1 MPLCVVVFSYKQTVL
16 RSEFKEDKI
25 MGRLDG
31 KVAIIT
37 GGNSGVGAAT
47 AVKFAAEGAK
57 VVITARREAPLMEV
71 ADKIREAGGE
81 VLPVVSDISK
91 DEDAKRVAAETLE
104 AFGKIDIL
112 INNAGVLDGGLKAID
127 SFTDDD
133 MNRVIDINT
142 KGTMCMMRAVTTE
155 MAKTGYGSIV
165 NVASVAGVMGCGGAA
180 YVASKAAVIGLTRH
194 TALRFA
200 GTNVRCNAI
209 CPGTIVTPMVADM
222 NPANLDMSI
231 FGQMMKHNDLK
242 VQPCMPE
249 DVANMLLFFASDES
263 RAITGQTIVTDFGST
278 L

>member
-1 MPLCVVVFSYKQTVL
+1 MN
-16 RSEFKEDKI
+16 
-25 MGRLDG
+25 RLEG

-47 AVKFAAEGAK
+47 AVKFANEGAK
-57 VVITARREAPLMEV
+57 VVITARREAQLEEV
-71 ADKIREAGGE
+71 AVKIREMGGE
-81 VLPVVSDISK
+81 VLPICSDISK
-91 DEDAKRVAAETLE
+91 VEDAKRVVAETLA

-112 INNAGVLDGGLKAID
+112 INNAGVLDNGLKAID

-142 KGTMCMMRAVTTE
+142 KGTMCMTREVSVE

-180 YVASKAAVIGLTRH
+180 YVASKAAIIGLTRH

-200 GTNVRCNAI
+200 GTNVRCNAL
-209 CPGTIVTPMVADM
+209 CPGTIVTPMVAGMSPANMDM
-222 NPANLDMSI
+222 NI

-242 VQPCMPE
+242 CQPCFPE
-249 DVANMLLFFASDES
+249 DLANMLLFFASDAS
-263 RAITGQTIVTDFGST
+263 RAITGQSIVTDFGST

>member
-1 MPLCVVVFSYKQTVL
+1 MNRL
-16 RSEFKEDKI
+16 E
-25 MGRLDG
+25 GR
-31 KVAIIT
+31 VAIIT

-47 AVKFAAEGAK
+47 AMKFVKEGAK
-57 VVITARREAPLMEV
+57 VVITARREAQLEEV
-71 ADKIREAGGE
+71 AAKIREVGGE
-81 VLPVVSDISK
+81 VLPICSDISK
-91 DEDAKRVAAETLE
+91 AEDAVRVVAETM
-104 AFGKIDIL
+104 AKFGKIDIL
-112 INNAGVLDGGLKAID
+112 INNAGVLDNGLKAID

-142 KGTMCMMRAVTTE
+142 KGTMCMTREVSVE

-180 YVASKAAVIGLTRH
+180 YVASKAAIIGLTRH

-200 GTNVRCNAI
+200 GTNIRCNSL
-209 CPGTIVTPMVADM
+209 CPGTIVTPMVAGMSPANMDM
-222 NPANLDMSI
+222 NI

-242 VQPCMPE
+242 VQPCFPE

-263 RAITGQTIVTDFGST
+263 RAITGQSIVTDFGST

>member
-1 MPLCVVVFSYKQTVL
+1 
-16 RSEFKEDKI
+16 
-25 MGRLDG
+25 MGRLEG
-31 KVAIIT
+31 KVAIVT

-47 AVKFAAEGAK
+47 AKKFAAEGAK
-57 VVITARREAPLMEV
+57 VVITARRAAQLEEV
-71 ADKIREAGGE
+71 AAELRNAGGE

-91 DEDAKRVAAETLE
+91 LEDAKRVVAETLE
-104 AFGKIDIL
+104 KYGKIDVL
-112 INNAGVLDGGLKAID
+112 INNAGVLDSGLKAID

-142 KGTMCMMRAVTTE
+142 KGTMTMMREVTAE

-180 YVASKAAVIGLTRH
+180 YVASKAAVIGITRH

-200 GTNVRCNAI
+200 GTGVRCNAL
-209 CPGTIVTPMVADM
+209 CPGTIVTPMVAGMSPANMDM
-222 NPANLDMSI
+222 NI

-249 DVANMLLFFASDES
+249 DVANMLLFLASDES
-263 RAITGQTIVTDFGST
+263 RAITGQTLVTDFGST

>member
-1 MPLCVVVFSYKQTVL
+1 
-16 RSEFKEDKI
+16 
-25 MGRLDG
+25 MGRLEG

-57 VVITARREAPLMEV
+57 VIITARREAPLQEV
-71 ADKIREAGGE
+71 ADKIRAAGGE

-91 DEDAKRVAAETLE
+91 VEDAKKVVEETLK
-104 AFGKIDIL
+104 AFGKIDVL
-112 INNAGVLDGGLKAID
+112 INNAGVLDNGLKAID
-127 SFTDDD
+127 SFTDED
-133 MNRVIDINT
+133 MHKVIDINT
-142 KGTMCMMRAVTTE
+142 KGTMVMMREVTAE

-180 YVASKAAVIGLTRH
+180 YVASKAAILGVTRH
-194 TALRFA
+194 TAMRFA

-209 CPGTIVTPMVADM
+209 CPGTIVTPMVAGM
-222 NPANLDMSI
+222 NPANMDMNI

-242 VQPCMPE
+242 VQPCMPD

-263 RAITGQTIVTDFGST
+263 RAITGQSIVTDFGST

>member
-1 MPLCVVVFSYKQTVL
+1 
-16 RSEFKEDKI
+16 

-57 VVITARREAPLMEV
+57 VVITARRVAPLEEV
-71 ADKIREAGGE
+71 AAKIREAGGE
-81 VLPVVSDISK
+81 VLAIASDISK
-91 DEDAKRVAAETLE
+91 ADDAKKVVADTLA

-112 INNAGVLDGGLKAID
+112 INNAGVLDTGLKAID

-142 KGTMCMMRAVTTE
+142 KGTMSMLREVTAE

-165 NVASVAGVMGCGGAA
+165 NVASVAGVIGCGGAA

-209 CPGTIVTPMVADM
+209 CPGTIVTPMVAGM
-222 NPANLDMSI
+222 NPANMDMNI

-242 VQPCMPE
+242 VQPCMPD

-263 RAITGQTIVTDFGST
+263 RAITGQTLVTDFGST

>member
-1 MPLCVVVFSYKQTVL
+1 MN
-16 RSEFKEDKI
+16 
-25 MGRLDG
+25 RLEG

-47 AVKFAAEGAK
+47 AVKFANEGAK
-57 VVITARREAPLMEV
+57 VVITARREAQLEEV
-71 ADKIREAGGE
+71 AVKIREMGGE
-81 VLPVVSDISK
+81 VLPICSDISK
-91 DEDAKRVAAETLE
+91 VEDAKRVVAETLA

-112 INNAGVLDGGLKAID
+112 INNAGVLDNGLKAID

-142 KGTMCMMRAVTTE
+142 KGTMCMTREVSVE

-180 YVASKAAVIGLTRH
+180 YVASKAAIIGLTRH

-200 GTNVRCNAI
+200 GTNVRCNAL
-209 CPGTIVTPMVADM
+209 CPGTIVTPMVAGMSAANMDM
-222 NPANLDMSI
+222 NI

-242 VQPCMPE
+242 VQPCFPE
-249 DVANMLLFFASDES
+249 DLANMLLFFASNES
-263 RAITGQTIVTDFGST
+263 RAITGQSIVTDFGST

>member
-1 MPLCVVVFSYKQTVL
+1 M
-16 RSEFKEDKI
+16 D
-25 MGRLDG
+25 RLKD

-47 AVKFAAEGAK
+47 AKKFAAEGAK
-57 VVITARREAPLMEV
+57 VVITARRANMLEDV
-71 ADKIREAGGE
+71 AAEIRAAGGE
-81 VLPVVSDISK
+81 VLTVPSDISK
-91 DEDAKRVAAETLE
+91 PEDAARVVSETLA

-112 INNAGVLDGGLKAID
+112 INNAGVLDNGLKAID
-127 SFTDDD
+127 SFSDDD

-142 KGTMCMMRAVTTE
+142 KGTMTIMKAVTTE
-155 MAKTGYGSIV
+155 MAKTGVGSIV

-180 YVASKAAVIGLTRH
+180 YVASKAAILGITRH

-200 GTNVRCNAI
+200 GTGVRCNAI
-209 CPGTIVTPMVADM
+209 CPGTIVTPMVAGMSAANMDM
-222 NPANLDMSI
+222 NI

-242 VQPCMPE
+242 VQPCMPD

-263 RAITGQTIVTDFGST
+263 RAITGQSIVTDFGST

>member
-1 MPLCVVVFSYKQTVL
+1 MN
-16 RSEFKEDKI
+16 
-25 MGRLDG
+25 RLEG

-47 AVKFAAEGAK
+47 AAKFAAEGAK
-57 VVITARREAPLMEV
+57 VVITARREAQLEEV
-71 ADKIREAGGE
+71 ASKIREAGGE
-81 VLPVVSDISK
+81 VLAIASDISK
-91 DEDAKRVAAETLE
+91 PEDARKVVATVMATY
-104 AFGKIDIL
+104 GKIDVL
-112 INNAGVLDGGLKAID
+112 VNNAGVLDSGLKAVD
-127 SFTDDD
+127 SFTDED
-133 MNRVIDINT
+133 MHRVIDINT
-142 KGTMCMMRAVTTE
+142 KGTMCMLREVSAE

-200 GTNVRCNAI
+200 GTNVRCNSI
-209 CPGTIVTPMVADM
+209 CPGTIVTPMVAGMSPENMDM
-222 NPANLDMSI
+222 NI

-242 VQPCMPE
+242 VQPCMPD

-263 RAITGQTIVTDFGST
+263 RAITGQSIVTDFGST

>member
-1 MPLCVVVFSYKQTVL
+1 M
-16 RSEFKEDKI
+16 
-25 MGRLDG
+25 RLEG

-37 GGNSGVGAAT
+37 GANSGVGAVT
-47 AVKFAAEGAK
+47 AEKFAKEGAK
-57 VVITARREAPLMEV
+57 VVITARREAPLLEV
-71 ADKIREAGGE
+71 AEKIKAAGGE
-81 VLPVVSDISK
+81 VLPIASDISK
-91 DEDAKRVAAETLE
+91 VEDAKKVVAMTMET
-104 AFGKIDIL
+104 FGKIDIL
-112 INNAGVLDGGLKAID
+112 VNNAGVLDNGLKAID
-127 SFTDDD
+127 KFTDDD

-142 KGTMCMMRAVTTE
+142 KGTMCMTREVAVE
-155 MAKTGYGSIV
+155 LAKTGYGSIV

-180 YVASKAAVIGLTRH
+180 YVASKAAVLGLTRH

-209 CPGTIVTPMVADM
+209 CPGTIVTPMVAGMKPDNMDM
-222 NPANLDMSI
+222 DI

>member
-1 MPLCVVVFSYKQTVL
+1 MN
-16 RSEFKEDKI
+16 
-25 MGRLDG
+25 RLEN

-47 AVKFAAEGAK
+47 ALKFAAEGAK
-57 VVITARREAPLMEV
+57 VVITARREAQLNEV
-71 ADKIREAGGE
+71 AEKIRAAGGE

-91 DEDAKRVAAETLE
+91 VEDAERVVALTME
-104 AFGKIDIL
+104 AFGKVDIL
-112 INNAGVLDGGLKAID
+112 INNAGVLDHGLKALD

-133 MNRVIDINT
+133 MDYVIDVNV
-142 KGTMCMMRAVTTE
+142 KGTMSMTRAATAE

-180 YVASKAAVIGLTRH
+180 YVASKAAIVGLTRH

-200 GTNVRCNAI
+200 GTNVRCNAL
-209 CPGTIVTPMVADM
+209 CPGTIVTPMVAGM
-222 NPANLDMSI
+222 NPANMDMNI

-242 VQPCMPE
+242 VQPCFPE

-263 RAITGQTIVTDFGST
+263 RAITGQSIVTDFGST

>member
-1 MPLCVVVFSYKQTVL
+1 MN
-16 RSEFKEDKI
+16 
-25 MGRLDG
+25 RLEG

-47 AVKFAAEGAK
+47 AIKFAAEGAK
-57 VVITARREAPLMEV
+57 VIITARREAPLQEV
-71 ADKIREAGGE
+71 AAKIREAGGE

-91 DEDAKRVAAETLE
+91 TEDAQKVVSAALE
-104 AFGKIDIL
+104 AYGKIDIL
-112 INNAGVLDGGLKAID
+112 INNAGVLDNGLKAID

-142 KGTMCMMRAVTTE
+142 KGTMCMMREVTAE

-165 NVASVAGVMGCGGAA
+165 NIASVAGVMGCGGAA
-180 YVASKAAVIGLTRH
+180 YVASKAAIVGITRH

-200 GTNVRCNAI
+200 GTGVRCNAI
-209 CPGTIVTPMVADM
+209 CPGTIVTPMVAGMSAANMDM
-222 NPANLDMSI
+222 NI

-242 VQPCMPE
+242 VQPCMPD

-263 RAITGQTIVTDFGST
+263 RAITGQSIVTDFGST

>member
-1 MPLCVVVFSYKQTVL
+1 
-16 RSEFKEDKI
+16 
-25 MGRLDG
+25 MGRLEG

-57 VVITARREAPLMEV
+57 VVITARREAPLEEV
-71 ADKIREAGGE
+71 AAQIRASGGE

-91 DEDAKRVAAETLE
+91 VDDAKKVVAETLA

-112 INNAGVLDGGLKAID
+112 INNAGVLDSGLKAID

-142 KGTMCMMRAVTTE
+142 KGTMCMMREVTAE
-155 MAKTGYGSIV
+155 MAKTAYGSIV
-165 NVASVAGVMGCGGAA
+165 NVASVAGAMGCGGAA
-180 YVASKAAVIGLTRH
+180 YVASKSAVIGLTRH

-222 NPANLDMSI
+222 NPANLDMNI

-263 RAITGQTIVTDFGST
+263 RAITGQIIVTDFGST

>member
-1 MPLCVVVFSYKQTVL
+1 MK
-16 RSEFKEDKI
+16 
-25 MGRLDG
+25 RLQD

-47 AVKFAAEGAK
+47 AETFAREGAK
-57 VVITARREAPLMEV
+57 VVISARREAQLLEV
-71 ADKIREAGGE
+71 AEKIKAEGGE
-81 VLPVVSDISK
+81 VMPVVSDISK
-91 DEDAKRVAAETLE
+91 AEDAKALVE
-104 AFGKIDIL
+104 AVMAKYGKIDVL

-127 SFTDDD
+127 KFTDDD

-142 KGTMCMMRAVTTE
+142 KGTMCMMREVTAE
-155 MAKTGYGSIV
+155 MAKTGTGSIV

-180 YVASKAAVIGLTRH
+180 YVASKAAVVGVTRH

-200 GTNVRCNAI
+200 GTNVRCNAV

-222 NPANLDMSI
+222 NPANLDMDI

-242 VQPCMPE
+242 VQPCMPA
-249 DVANMLLFFASDES
+249 DVANILLFLASDES
-263 RAITGQTIVTDFGST
+263 RAITGQTLVTDFGST